1 MFRSSSV
8 ICKIYWYHLSIIVCV
23 FCEQIISNYLHN
35 TKILLEN
42 IPFTIYLRFVLY
54 WAFEYIAFEAY
65 ALTSRNLDHLIMT
78 ELLIND
84 ENTLQNTKEDP

>member
-1 MFRSSSV
+1 MLNKKFANKL
-8 ICKIYWYHLSIIVCV
+8 CWKL
-23 FCEQIISNYLHN
+23 
-35 TKILLEN
+35 LLEN
-42 IPFTIYLRFVLY
+42 IPVTIYLRFVLY